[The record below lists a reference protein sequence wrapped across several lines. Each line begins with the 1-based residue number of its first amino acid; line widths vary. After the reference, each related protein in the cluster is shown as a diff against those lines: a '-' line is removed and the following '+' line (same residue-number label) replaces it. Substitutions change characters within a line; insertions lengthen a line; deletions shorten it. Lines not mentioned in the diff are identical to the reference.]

1 MNYLPPNYVISPA
14 VARPRQLGLPVVA
27 LETAVLTHGLPRPE
41 NLRAAREM
49 ESQVFQH
56 GATPATIALLAGK
69 VHIGLTTEQL
79 EQLSRMD
86 GLRKISRRD
95 FGLAIARGESG
106 GTTVSGTLV
115 AAHQA
120 GIRVFATGGIG
131 GVHRGGGMDV
141 SADLP
146 ELGRTPVLVVCSGA
160 KSILDLPA
168 TLEVLETQGVPVIG
182 LQTDE
187 FPAFYSRESGL
198 QVNLRVETPQEAAQI
213 ALAHWQSGVEGAVLL
228 VVPPPEEVALPAR
241 QVESWIDQALREA
254 GEKHIHG
261 PAVTPFLLDRVAH
274 LSGGA
279 SLQANLGLLFN
290 NARVA
295 AEAAAAIPGPTRLRS
310 V

>member
-1 MNYLPPNYVISPA
+1 M
-14 VARPRQLGLPVVA
+14 
-27 LETAVLTHGLPRPE
+27 
-41 NLRAAREM
+41 
-49 ESQVFQH
+49 
-56 GATPATIALLAGK
+56 
-69 VHIGLTTEQL
+69 
-79 EQLSRMD
+79 
-86 GLRKISRRD
+86 
-95 FGLAIARGESG
+95 
-106 GTTVSGTLV
+106 
-115 AAHQA
+115 
-120 GIRVFATGGIG
+120 
-131 GVHRGGGMDV
+131 
-141 SADLP
+141 
-146 ELGRTPVLVVCSGA
+146 
-160 KSILDLPA
+160 
-168 TLEVLETQGVPVIG
+168 LETQGVPVIG

-295 AEAAAAIPGPTRLRS
+295 AEAAAAIPGPPDSAKRLGYRGLVGDGSACESASAYPSAAGQRGPPRRS
-310 V
+310 RRRSP